1 VRTAR
6 TGEGPPNRE
15 RIYHI
20 TTAAELRAHCA
31 GGSYRPPSLAR
42 EGFVHCTATQSTLLA
57 VARDYYDDATPPLLV
72 LAIDP
77 ARLAAEL
84 RFEAPAPIPGG
95 GTAHLASGELFPH
108 LYGPLELSAV
118 VAVGELQRAGSGFV
132 WPDAFGGL
140 DRWLA

>member
-1 VRTAR
+1 MTAR
-6 TGEGPPNRE
+6 AAEGPPNRQ

-31 GGSYRPPSLAR
+31 GDWYAPPSLAR
-42 EGFVHCTATQSTLLA
+42 AGFVLCTATRSTLLA

-77 ARLAAEL
+77 TRLAAAL
-84 RFEAPAPIPGG
+84 RFEAPAPSAGG

-108 LYGPLELSAV
+108 LYGPLEFSAV
-118 VAVGELQRAGSGFV
+118 VGVGELRRTGSEFV
-132 WPDAFGGL
+132 WPGAFDAL
-140 DRWLA
+140 ESWLG

>member
-1 VRTAR
+1 MTAR
-6 TGEGPPNRE
+6 AGGGPPNRQ

-31 GGSYRPPSLAR
+31 GDWYAPPSLAR
-42 EGFVHCTATQSTLLA
+42 EGFVHCTATRSTLLA

-77 ARLAAEL
+77 ARLAAAL
-84 RFEAPAPIPGG
+84 RFEAPAPRAGG

-108 LYGPLELSAV
+108 LYGPLELAAV
-118 VAVGELQRAGSGFV
+118 VGVGELRCVGSDFT
-132 WPDAFGGL
+132 WPDAFGSL
-140 DRWLA
+140 DAWLG